1 VKRSVSI
8 AMARALRYCVVLVG
22 SAAVSLVAQVPDPL
36 FKLDAASRFAVDAT
50 VDSAKALGL
59 PWKFLLLRAQEG
71 IAKGVDGRRIST
83 AVKAR
88 FASLKDARAV
98 LGNVS
103 DQELNAAAA
112 LLETP
117 GGRVRPEQLA
127 PLKNQPKGRSLVS
140 ALTVLGDLVTKGIPG
155 EEASSAIVKLWQ
167 GGAGDA
173 DFMGLFRN
181 VESDILQGLN
191 PGTALQNRTRE
202 SLGPSGK
209 IPPSAGEPETP
220 SP

>member
-1 VKRSVSI
+1 VTRSLTV
-8 AMARALRYCVVLVG
+8 ALARALRFGVVIVG
-22 SAAVSLVAQVPDPL
+22 SAAVSLAAQSPDPL
-36 FKLDAASRFAVDAT
+36 FKLDAASRFAIEAT

-71 IAKGVDGRRIST
+71 IAKGVDGRHIAN

-112 LLETP
+112 LIDS
-117 GGRVRPEQLA
+117 RVRPEQLA
-127 PLKNQPKGRSLVS
+127 PLKNQPRGRSLVS
-140 ALTVLGDLVTKGIPG
+140 ALTVLGDLVTKGIPA

-209 IPPSAGEPETP
+209 IPQSAGEPETP